1 MYSNKETKSAA
12 KAQKK
17 AQKVTKKQQPTKPSQ
32 PLPNGN
38 KVKSPANAK
47 NSQPNNNNNQ
57 TNINNNNN
65 NSNIVPNNNS
75 KNNTLP
81 VNTAQKLK
89 EHYEAEKRNQS
100 LIMGA
105 NTLPGYENV
114 PKMERSNSFSLRTK
128 LNKLINHLTGSKEN
142 LSRIDNDGDSSRTP
156 YLFTRSR
163 SMIQMRRPNRRS
175 FIEPQLEQLSEET
188 EKSGDLTS
196 PASPRKTSVADF
208 EVSSPVLLRRSEL
221 TSSVRTPTRRQSAQP
236 FTSTPLEEMQPP
248 GPRKGSVMS
257 LNQTEPPTNP
267 QLNFQKRRSNTL
279 IASFKS
285 TFSGFTGSS
294 GGAEKKEKMNPKWS
308 ASLQSLQA
316 IDNMVSYAN
325 MSFIDYDKF
334 NGYEKQ
340 LERQQSL
347 MSLAEQPVPTA
358 TQLPLPPSALTHSHS
373 HSHSPSPLG
382 DASRTSVH
390 LGSSLDESV
399 RTVVMRRKRSKTSLE
414 GRSKTSLEGR
424 SSMASLNSAYNL
436 DTDYEH
442 NLDRVHN
449 VYRES
454 LDSRTLELLNLRSRN
469 SFIQDQAVLF
479 DALNLEDGSV
489 ARRCALCSKR
499 VGRSGSMRQ
508 QQQRERD
515 AVDGRGNPIKQLK
528 SKSLTHLD
536 GLDSGVVACQHGP
549 PGMATSTTT
558 TTTAAGSTTATSGL
572 FATTGA
578 PGSLGRQ
585 ANVFAGEVAATSS
598 SSTLSPYSTTSATS
612 GGGIGGGGGGGGLT
626 SPVGCSSSSGSAVKK
641 KSSFMKRKKPLL
653 TRSEVSSSEFFSV
666 SFCLE
671 SSQHPDE
678 EFIPATKGVTLLNA
692 LSHALRRRNLSFTQI
707 TITDNNPTPS
717 FLDAGPSLLPV
728 SVDEQTDVESLAGHH
743 LCITERGSNRKPL
756 QKAASFGSRQP
767 PPRLLPSVST
777 EETSE
782 SGVAAGKQ
790 IKQRWSSI
798 FGIKNPQQSQLC
810 ELLNSYA
817 KNGVP
822 QRPDSMNFDHP
833 DLVNSLAYLQ
843 DMHKSWRDFVASDSM
858 SETEIKIQTAIW
870 ELVTTEVY
878 YIHALQTVTDLFLA
892 CLEAVQKEGL
902 LTDVDQARLFSNVR
916 AVCEANIKFWTLW
929 LYPMVAHSVITHE
942 PLRCA
947 FFQEGFIAFASIFAP
962 YKIYCA
968 EQSTCQFYCKELNH
982 NNALFTSYLAWCESQ
997 KMCNRLRL
1005 ADIVVRPM
1013 QRLTKYSLL
1022 LAAIKKHMSDVEEI
1036 EAIDVMMHS
1045 VENFVGSVNN
1055 HLTMRQENE
1064 RLKGVMVRIESYDVV
1079 DTNNEMLDKLIKQH
1093 SQMFDLCAPM
1103 RGCPAYHVRHLFMEG
1118 DHKFKDNLGKSDVH
1132 CFLLTDLLL
1141 VCKTI
1146 AKRGLGALKVI
1157 RQPYLTDQLIVQL
1170 APNNTL
1176 NCVYLNEFQVATTAF
1191 TLQCTEAK
1199 NWYDAL
1205 WRAKTIYQRLKR
1217 GGGGAGGG
1225 SGSGTV
1231 GGDSF
1236 RFGGSGTSGGT
1247 ADSLGVRKSPMNS
1260 SICSHVSSANNSH
1273 SGSVEWNDSRN
1284 ISVDFEKTNSV
1295 SSDEGSSIMTGNHGV
1310 NLKGKQQLIS
1320 GLHKTKMGII
1330 GQMGS
1335 KSANTLSVQPMNHLG
1350 QSLPNLNMHHSH
1362 TNNTLLVPGS
1372 TTSHSGNMLL
1382 SPSHRGISYPPP
1394 SPTRVPLR
1402 RGMAFS
1408 TSTKNPPLRKTRNIT
1423 SQNSINWH
1431 QIPATPTPPSPRSQH
1446 QSPGVVCMQKSLP
1459 LLVPNEEGQG
1469 QGQPLPPP
1477 PLHKQLSHQ
1486 APLPTSNHNQSST
1499 ETDV

>member
-17 AQKVTKKQQPTKPSQ
+17 AQKVTKKQQPTKQSQ

-373 HSHSPSPLG
+373 HSPSPLG

-515 AVDGRGNPIKQLK
+515 AVDGRGNPVKQLK

-585 ANVFAGEVAATSS
+585 ANV
-598 SSTLSPYSTTSATS
+598 
-612 GGGIGGGGGGGGLT
+612 
-626 SPVGCSSSSGSAVKK
+626 
-641 KSSFMKRKKPLL
+641 
-653 TRSEVSSSEFFSV
+653 VSSSEFFSV

-833 DLVNSLAYLQ
+833 DLVNSLAYLH

-1362 TNNTLLVPGS
+1362 T
-1372 TTSHSGNMLL
+1372 
-1382 SPSHRGISYPPP
+1382 
-1394 SPTRVPLR
+1394 VPLR

>member
-17 AQKVTKKQQPTKPSQ
+17 AQKVTKKQQPTKQSQ

-515 AVDGRGNPIKQLK
+515 AVDGRGNPIKQ
-528 SKSLTHLD
+528 
-536 GLDSGVVACQHGP
+536 
-549 PGMATSTTT
+549 
-558 TTTAAGSTTATSGL
+558 
-572 FATTGA
+572 
-578 PGSLGRQ
+578 
-585 ANVFAGEVAATSS
+585 
-598 SSTLSPYSTTSATS
+598 
-612 GGGIGGGGGGGGLT
+612 
-626 SPVGCSSSSGSAVKK
+626 
-641 KSSFMKRKKPLL
+641 
-653 TRSEVSSSEFFSV
+653 VS
-666 SFCLE
+666 
-671 SSQHPDE
+671 
-678 EFIPATKGVTLLNA
+678 LLN
-692 LSHALRRRNLSFTQI
+692 F
-707 TITDNNPTPS
+707 
-717 FLDAGPSLLPV
+717 
-728 SVDEQTDVESLAGHH
+728 
-743 LCITERGSNRKPL
+743 
-756 QKAASFGSRQP
+756 
-767 PPRLLPSVST
+767 
-777 EETSE
+777 
-782 SGVAAGKQ
+782 
-790 IKQRWSSI
+790 
-798 FGIKNPQQSQLC
+798 
-810 ELLNSYA
+810 
-817 KNGVP
+817 
-822 QRPDSMNFDHP
+822 
-833 DLVNSLAYLQ
+833 
-843 DMHKSWRDFVASDSM
+843 
-858 SETEIKIQTAIW
+858 
-870 ELVTTEVY
+870 
-878 YIHALQTVTDLFLA
+878 
-892 CLEAVQKEGL
+892 
-902 LTDVDQARLFSNVR
+902 
-916 AVCEANIKFWTLW
+916 
-929 LYPMVAHSVITHE
+929 
-942 PLRCA
+942 
-947 FFQEGFIAFASIFAP
+947 
-962 YKIYCA
+962 
-968 EQSTCQFYCKELNH
+968 
-982 NNALFTSYLAWCESQ
+982 
-997 KMCNRLRL
+997 
-1005 ADIVVRPM
+1005 
-1013 QRLTKYSLL
+1013 
-1022 LAAIKKHMSDVEEI
+1022 
-1036 EAIDVMMHS
+1036 
-1045 VENFVGSVNN
+1045 
-1055 HLTMRQENE
+1055 
-1064 RLKGVMVRIESYDVV
+1064 
-1079 DTNNEMLDKLIKQH
+1079 
-1093 SQMFDLCAPM
+1093 
-1103 RGCPAYHVRHLFMEG
+1103 
-1118 DHKFKDNLGKSDVH
+1118 
-1132 CFLLTDLLL
+1132 
-1141 VCKTI
+1141 
-1146 AKRGLGALKVI
+1146 
-1157 RQPYLTDQLIVQL
+1157 
-1170 APNNTL
+1170 
-1176 NCVYLNEFQVATTAF
+1176 
-1191 TLQCTEAK
+1191 
-1199 NWYDAL
+1199 
-1205 WRAKTIYQRLKR
+1205 
-1217 GGGGAGGG
+1217 
-1225 SGSGTV
+1225 
-1231 GGDSF
+1231 
-1236 RFGGSGTSGGT
+1236 
-1247 ADSLGVRKSPMNS
+1247 
-1260 SICSHVSSANNSH
+1260 
-1273 SGSVEWNDSRN
+1273 
-1284 ISVDFEKTNSV
+1284 
-1295 SSDEGSSIMTGNHGV
+1295 
-1310 NLKGKQQLIS
+1310 
-1320 GLHKTKMGII
+1320 
-1330 GQMGS
+1330 
-1335 KSANTLSVQPMNHLG
+1335 
-1350 QSLPNLNMHHSH
+1350 
-1362 TNNTLLVPGS
+1362 
-1372 TTSHSGNMLL
+1372 
-1382 SPSHRGISYPPP
+1382 
-1394 SPTRVPLR
+1394 
-1402 RGMAFS
+1402 
-1408 TSTKNPPLRKTRNIT
+1408 
-1423 SQNSINWH
+1423 
-1431 QIPATPTPPSPRSQH
+1431 
-1446 QSPGVVCMQKSLP
+1446 
-1459 LLVPNEEGQG
+1459 
-1469 QGQPLPPP
+1469 
-1477 PLHKQLSHQ
+1477 
-1486 APLPTSNHNQSST
+1486 
-1499 ETDV
+1499 